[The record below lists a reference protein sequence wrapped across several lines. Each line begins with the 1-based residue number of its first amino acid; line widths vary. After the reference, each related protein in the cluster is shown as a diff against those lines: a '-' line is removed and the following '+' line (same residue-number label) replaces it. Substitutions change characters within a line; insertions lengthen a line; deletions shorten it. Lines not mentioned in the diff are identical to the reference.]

1 MEVFL
6 LGPLTR
12 CRAPNSALVHHL
24 SVESYL
30 RNSPIFPSS
39 SRAPATVL
47 CALWRKVTSRCHCS
61 LYSNRTLGS
70 LDVPSAEVFV
80 PPAVHRQNAGGV
92 RPPCASTAANCAAR
106 FPGYLPTLGNQC
118 KIKHATALGVE
129 GHSCQKAWAT
139 APVFQMASLFST
151 SRRIYTFDDDRDV
164 EHTENGGTPQR
175 PSDQPPLPY
184 FVDKEPPVAFPAS
197 ASFHDSHSSRLSLFY
212 DYVAK
217 KHSHAPPPLCPSAPR
232 FVQPLPPPPPSP
244 PAYNTF
250 HDWTVRYAPFFWRD
264 VWEFCGVCNP
274 SNAGSPLLEIR
285 GDNLSPGEQSINRFY
300 AQHATSQGL
309 PRTQFLFG
317 APSMRGLSCQ
327 AFVNTVF
334 FPKGKLNFAENVVRG
349 AGRLDR
355 DVALVYSCEGSPSRT
370 MTFGDLRR
378 QVAVMMQFFRRI
390 GLQKGDRVAAVVC
403 NTPETVVT
411 MLAVTGLG
419 GIWSSCSPDFSLP
432 VLHSRFDDLSPRL
445 LVTSDVY
452 RLKGRT
458 TSCIRKAEDLCRRMA
473 SVKTLL
479 TLPLD
484 GAMEITFHE
493 DIVSRVPDVFQARYS
508 DIMNT
513 SAATE
518 LAFPALSFND
528 PLFILFSSGTTGPP
542 KRLVHRQGLLLQLVK
557 EHQLHLDVRPGDA
570 MLYYSTAS
578 WMMWNWLVAGL
589 ASGATLLL
597 YEGHAMHPDP
607 LVLWRFFDE
616 HGGTLFGTSAKYLQ
630 DLEKME
636 IVPKSTFS
644 LSRLRTLCSTG
655 SPLYPHSF
663 RYAAE
668 CIKRD
673 LHLVSMSGGSDIC
686 SCFLTGNPTGEVR
699 EGLLQVEGLGM
710 DVAVV
715 NPFGESTVGRTGEL
729 ACLQPFVSQPIQLWD
744 DENRAKYIQTYFDKA
759 KGGMWVQGDHCLS
772 FGSPIK
778 GFVILGRSDATLN
791 PSGVRVSSSEI
802 YQVVL
807 GHRGVRECIAVGRI
821 HNDAEHIVL
830 FIVLAGTHRYTAS
843 FVAELKKMIRET
855 LTSFHVPKH
864 IFMVGEIPKTKN
876 GKLMEKELK
885 NFVNGLP
892 ATNLASAQNP
902 DVFREYE
909 RFVHKPRLHPRTPSP
924 HAWRSEYEEEH
935 GFPPPTDSMDY

>member
-1 MEVFL
+1 MW
-6 LGPLTR
+6 
-12 CRAPNSALVHHL
+12 C
-24 SVESYL
+24 
-30 RNSPIFPSS
+30 
-39 SRAPATVL
+39 
-47 CALWRKVTSRCHCS
+47 
-61 LYSNRTLGS
+61 
-70 LDVPSAEVFV
+70 
-80 PPAVHRQNAGGV
+80 
-92 RPPCASTAANCAAR
+92 
-106 FPGYLPTLGNQC
+106 
-118 KIKHATALGVE
+118 
-129 GHSCQKAWAT
+129 
-139 APVFQMASLFST
+139 
-151 SRRIYTFDDDRDV
+151 
-164 EHTENGGTPQR
+164 
-175 PSDQPPLPY
+175 
-184 FVDKEPPVAFPAS
+184 
-197 ASFHDSHSSRLSLFY
+197 
-212 DYVAK
+212 
-217 KHSHAPPPLCPSAPR
+217 
-232 FVQPLPPPPPSP
+232 
-244 PAYNTF
+244 
-250 HDWTVRYAPFFWRD
+250 
-264 VWEFCGVCNP
+264 
-274 SNAGSPLLEIR
+274 
-285 GDNLSPGEQSINRFY
+285 
-300 AQHATSQGL
+300 
-309 PRTQFLFG
+309 
-317 APSMRGLSCQ
+317 
-327 AFVNTVF
+327 
-334 FPKGKLNFAENVVRG
+334 RG

-419 GIWSSCSPDFSLP
+419 
-432 VLHSRFDDLSPRL
+432 
-445 LVTSDVY
+445 
-452 RLKGRT
+452 
-458 TSCIRKAEDLCRRMA
+458 EDLCRRMA

-513 SAATE
+513 
-518 LAFPALSFND
+518 
-528 PLFILFSSGTTGPP
+528 GTTD
-542 KRLVHRQGLLLQLVK
+542 
-557 EHQLHLDVRPGDA
+557 LDVRPGDA